1 MFDDIPISWA
11 PKTLY
16 GCNELSP
23 SDTMFELFG
32 NIWKHLETSYSHS
45 WRHHVTWGL
54 CGWAAWRWF
63 CWPLA
68 SSRPEW
74 LQPWWTYCKSLERF
88 ESLVGSSRFKIF
100 LRSIMMIK
108 IKHDQTWSNNIK
120 LFDFSGRF
128 NRNQCRMSPVPVTS
142 RQVTRQTRRAAL
154 SAGRLTIPK
163 AMAYFA
169 GKPRK
174 PSQLS
179 SRGDHWW
186 RPLVTTVHIMPM
198 IITSEF

>member
-108 IKHDQTWSNNIK
+108 IKHDQTWSNMIK
-120 LFDFSGRF
+120 HDQTTSNSLTSLGGLTGISAGCLPSQSRHARWRVRRAERRSPLGVSPFPRPWPTLLGSPG
-128 NRNQCRMSPVPVTS
+128 SPVNF
-142 RQVTRQTRRAAL
+142 QVEA
-154 SAGRLTIPK
+154 TI
-163 AMAYFA
+163 
-169 GKPRK
+169 GD
-174 PSQLS
+174 
-179 SRGDHWW
+179 DHWW
-186 RPLVTTVHIMPM
+186 PPCI
-198 IITSEF
+198 